1 MIYWSMDQASPS
13 SGDGATSGKLSTLAY
28 SAIQSVKGLR
38 WKRMFRI
45 PQ

>member
-1 MIYWSMDQASPS
+1 MGQVAATT
-13 SGDGATSGKLSTLAY
+13 GENVTSGKLSTLAY
-28 SAIQSVKGLR
+28 NVIESVKNLR